1 MIRNYLNSPVVR
13 RLINVKP
20 DVPKEWD
27 ICSDEVNVKYIR
39 TYEDLSKQYMK
50 LLQSNVSQLVV
61 LFCFYCIPR

>member
-1 MIRNYLNSPVVR
+1 MPCIDDTLIRSYLNSPAIC

-27 ICSDEVNVKYIR
+27 ICNDEVNVKYIR

-50 LLQSNVSQLVV
+50 LLQSNVSHLVS
-61 LFCFYCIPR
+61 